1 MRRGFMWDEC
11 ITCIGDMKMKILIIY
26 DSNTGNTEKVAKAI
40 AEGAASVKGT
50 TVDVKKIGERFPL
63 SMFSEADGVLFGSPC
78 IYSDVTNATKDFLEH
93 VESYIKL
100 GKMKLQ
106 GKKAGVFG
114 TYGYDGAWIFEERF
128 KVRVIQLGFNVKM
141 DTLEIVDTTIKSIPQ
156 TLDKAKQWGKDF
168 VKN

>member
-1 MRRGFMWDEC
+1 
-11 ITCIGDMKMKILIIY
+11 MKILVVY

-63 SMFSEADGVLFGSPC
+63 SMIAEADGVLFGSPC

-114 TYGYDGAWIFEERF
+114 TYGYDGAWMFEERF
-128 KVRVIQLGFNVKM
+128 KVRVVQLGFTVKQN
-141 DTLEIVDTTIKSIPQ
+141 TLQLVDLVVKTNA
-156 TLDKAKQWGKDF
+156 KALEDAKKWGKDF
-168 VKN
+168 TESK

>member
-1 MRRGFMWDEC
+1 
-11 ITCIGDMKMKILIIY
+11 MKILIIY
-26 DSNTGNTEKVAKAI
+26 DSNTGYTEKMAKAI

-63 SMFSEADGVLFGSPC
+63 NMIAEADGVLFGSPC
-78 IYSDVTNATKDFLEH
+78 IYSDVTNGVKDFLEH

-100 GKMKLQ
+100 GKMNLK

-128 KVRVIQLGFNVKM
+128 KVRVVQLGFDVKSK
-141 DTLEIVDTTIKSIPQ
+141 TLQLVDTSIESIPN
-156 TLDKAKQWGKDF
+156 TLDKAKTWGKEF
-168 VKN
+168 VNSLK